1 MMQQSGGSQLSPQEF
16 LGAYAGAYAA
26 GVESSIRKLQA
37 QRRPAP
43 GDTALRGAE
52 SMTTADALRGKV

>member
-1 MMQQSGGSQLSPQEF
+1 MMQQLGGSQPNPQEF
-16 LGAYAGAYAA
+16 LGAYAA
-26 GVESSIRKLQA
+26 GVEASIRKLQS

-43 GDTALRGAE
+43 GDVALRGAE

>member
-1 MMQQSGGSQLSPQEF
+1 MMQQSGGSQPSPQQF
-16 LGAYAGAYAA
+16 LGTYAA
-26 GVESSIRKLQA
+26 GVEESIRKLQA

-43 GDTALRGAE
+43 GDIALKGAE

>member
-1 MMQQSGGSQLSPQEF
+1 MMQQSGGSQLSSKKF
-16 LGAYAGAYAA
+16 LRTYAS
-26 GVESSIRKLQA
+26 GVEESIRKLQA

-43 GDTALRGAE
+43 GDVALKGAE